1 MIENLINFLIEIEYD
16 TMVKI
21 KCHSKASEYYKEW
34 NTKLSLPVILLST
47 FTGSTIFSVN
57 SSNNY
62 IQYITSGFGITIA
75 VLSSIDKYFN
85 FSKLSEFHSN
95 ISKLYESLQRDIKFF
110 IKENTISENNKDCEE
125 NIKEFI
131 REIHN
136 KIEQIEN
143 ENYGSIPN
151 HIYEEIKNKE
161 NKTYFIKNKLLIYEK
176 TTNSE
181 RIKNSSNTEKLP
193 NLKRQ
198 NSFNNLIIKKNK
210 NVKDTT
216 KNMKSL
222 NIISLEDNSIHSLLL
237 KKILSEH
244 YNISCFTNIELFY
257 EDLKKYR
264 YDIIIL
270 DYILKNKNG
279 LEIAKKL
286 KENNIKSV
294 IICVTSYDDIYN
306 DENNKYIDFIYKK
319 PIIKKELL
327 KFIKNIKNHS
337 TMIVPDELTSV

>member
-1 MIENLINFLIEIEYD
+1 MIEKLINFLVEIEYD

-34 NTKLSLPVILLST
+34 NTALSLPVILLST

-110 IKENTISENNKDCEE
+110 IKENNQDCED
-125 NIKEFI
+125 NIREFI
-131 REIHN
+131 KEIHN

-161 NKTYFIKNKLLIYEK
+161 NKTFFIKNRLLIYEK
-176 TTNSE
+176 TSNSE
-181 RIKNSSNTEKLP
+181 EISNTNKLP

-198 NSFNNLIIKKNK
+198 NSFNNLMVKKNI
-210 NVKDTT
+210 KDTKRNT
-216 KNMKSL
+216 ESL

-237 KKILSEH
+237 KKILSEQ
-244 YNISCFTNIELFY
+244 YNINCFTNIELFY
-257 EDLKKYR
+257 EDLKKNT

-270 DYILKNKNG
+270 DYILKNNNG

-286 KENNIKSV
+286 KENYIKSI

-306 DENNKYIDFIYKK
+306 DENNKYIDYIYKK

-327 KFIKNIKNHS
+327 KFIKNIKNYS
-337 TMIVPDELTSV
+337 TMIVPNELTSV